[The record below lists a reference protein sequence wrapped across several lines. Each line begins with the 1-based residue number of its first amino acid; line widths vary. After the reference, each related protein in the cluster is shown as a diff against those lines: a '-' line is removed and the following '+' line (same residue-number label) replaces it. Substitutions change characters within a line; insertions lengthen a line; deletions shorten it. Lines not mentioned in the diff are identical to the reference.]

1 MGGDKYMQN
10 KYNITDAE
18 LQIMQVLWERKECDL
33 NEIIEELNGKTD
45 KNRNTVKTLL
55 RRLILKG
62 SIKSK
67 KINSKGTVYV
77 SQVNKSK
84 FLINQNDIFLKRL
97 YDGSAKNLLLNFI
110 DNRKVSKEELQK
122 FIDILESRSNQQY
135 QQ

>member
-122 FIDILESRSNQQY
+122 LIDILESRSNQ
-135 QQ
+135 